1 LCTNSKF
8 SPVFPHID
16 GKQAYVFHH
25 FRPYR
30 DVLVWNFNER
40 LKFLN
45 SSNLLFTVPFPF
57 VGCYDRGGD
66 LRNTLDRRRSPS
78 YRRERGHDWSY
89 DHRLPHHNR
98 GRYTSPSLHN
108 CWLFLQSSLF
118 YFSIIRM
125 KCMFLDA

>member
-1 LCTNSKF
+1 MCTNSKF
-8 SPVFPHID
+8 IPVFPNID
-16 GKQAYVFHH
+16 GKQAYVSLSTTLGLTMMFS
-25 FRPYR
+25 FGTSMK
-30 DVLVWNFNER
+30 D
-40 LKFLN
+40 
-45 SSNLLFTVPFPF
+45 SSCSNLLFTVQFTF

-89 DHRLPHHNR
+89 NHRLPHHDR
-98 GRYTSPSLHN
+98 GRYTSPSQHN